1 MIPENVPS
9 SNIKWNPQLAHL
21 RFLAAFLVFCFHV
34 FHLYYGEWRNHA
46 AYPGFSWISEGYTGV
61 SLFFVLSGYL
71 FMQIAIRAKGEIS
84 YGQFVK
90 NRCLRILPLYIV
102 FFILGLCIA
111 RDNIKSSD
119 LFYFFISNI
128 GESPTSKYMVTAAVW
143 TIAVEFS
150 FYLIFPFLAR
160 FTLTYGPYFLI
171 KAVFLV
177 VVLKLAAYLSSE
189 KATYMIYTTIIGRL
203 DQFLIGMLFAQLA
216 DIYLP
221 KIIQYRWVAIAA
233 ISVWFILELQG
244 YYGGFF
250 GSQPK
255 NVIWIFW
262 PSIEAIGWSCLILT
276 YTRLRINLPQRAT
289 ELLET
294 GANISFSFY
303 LWHLIVIFLFQKLLN
318 APHWGMQTFLNVTLA
333 SIATFIVS
341 WIIAQISYSTIEAP
355 FLNLRKKYVLS

>member
-1 MIPENVPS
+1 MIPENAQS
-9 SNIKWNPQLAHL
+9 SNIAWNPQLAHL

-46 AYPGFSWISEGYTGV
+46 AYPGFTWISEGYTGV

-71 FMQIAIRAKGEIS
+71 FMQIAIQAKGEIS
-84 YGQFVK
+84 YSQFVK

-102 FFILGLCIA
+102 FFVLGLCIA
-111 RDNIKSSD
+111 RDNIKASD
-119 LFYFFISNI
+119 IFYFFISNI

-160 FTLTYGPYFLI
+160 FTLTYGSLFLI

-177 VVLKLAAYLSSE
+177 LVLKLAAYLNSE

-203 DQFLIGMLFAQLA
+203 DQFLIGMLFARLA
-216 DIYLP
+216 ETYLP
-221 KIIQYRWVAIAA
+221 KIIHYRWVIIATA
-233 ISVWFILELQG
+233 CLWFILELQG
-244 YYGGFF
+244 YFGGFF

-255 NVIWIFW
+255 NAIWIFW
-262 PSIEAIGWSCLILT
+262 PTVEAISWSFLILT
-276 YTRLRINLPQRAT
+276 YTRLKIRIPQRVS

-303 LWHLIVIFLFQKLLN
+303 LWHLVVIVLFQKLLN
-318 APHWGMQTFLNVTLA
+318 APHWGMPTFLNVTLA
-333 SIATFIVS
+333 SIATFIVT
-341 WIIAQISYSTIEAP
+341 WFIAQISYSTIELP
-355 FLNLRKKYVLS
+355 FLNLRKKYILG